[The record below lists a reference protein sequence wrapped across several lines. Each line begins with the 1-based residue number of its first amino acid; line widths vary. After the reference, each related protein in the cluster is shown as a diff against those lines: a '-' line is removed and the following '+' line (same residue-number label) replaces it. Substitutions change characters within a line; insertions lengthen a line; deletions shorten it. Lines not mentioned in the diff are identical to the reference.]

1 MDNLDYIESYFASKP
16 DNDRTREF
24 EKRIESDPPFA
35 EEVAFYLSV
44 LKVSREE
51 SDSSKKQHFK
61 KIYQETRVGE
71 ITPVRNI
78 SNGRRVRKLAYYMA
92 AAAVV
97 AGIVFGTY
105 TFTSSASPQKLADK
119 YMHENLLTLG
129 VTMSGRTD
137 STQAALQMYNEGKSA
152 EALVQFENII
162 QSDTSNYRVKEYA
175 GLAAL
180 RLKEYD
186 KALIWFKE
194 LETYTANYSNP
205 ALLYQ
210 SLTLME
216 RNQSGD
222 AAKAKQ
228 LLQTI
233 VQNDLE
239 GKEVAQ
245 EWLRKM

>member
-51 SDSSKKQHFK
+51 SESAKKQRFK
-61 KIYQETRVGE
+61 EIYQETRVGE
-71 ITPVRNI
+71 IAPVRNI
-78 SNGRRVRKLAYYMA
+78 SDGRSARKWVYYIA

-105 TFTSSASPQKLADK
+105 TFTSSASPQNLADK
-119 YMHENLLTLG
+119 YIHENLLTLG

-137 STQAALQMYNEGKSA
+137 STQAGLQMYNEGKSA

-180 RLKEYD
+180 LLKDYD
-186 KALIWFKE
+186 KALKWFKE